1 MNFGRTGCPIKC
13 PLHREPVDYTKVHC
27 PEAERIHQ
35 TEALS
40 ITHRA
45 FLGPVEDMDLVLDA
59 IRKVR
64 ANTDELERGE

>member
-1 MNFGRTGCPIKC
+1 MTGGNTWPVKC
-13 PLHREPVDYTKVHC
+13 LSCEIDYTKAHC

-40 ITHRA
+40 IGQRI
-45 FLGPVEDMDLVLDA
+45 FLGDKEDMDLILDA

-64 ANTDELERGE
+64 ANTDELRNRR